1 MRKLIFFATLT
12 IPLMAGIIF
21 TGYWSSTQ
29 KLKATQTKVQ
39 DTRKD
44 LKAPQ
49 QKDANAAVRVVST
62 AEEWKTIRNESE
74 LKIKE
79 NEIRITELNAKMKKT
94 GELFDAL
101 YQKKIDNLEK
111 ENRYL
116 KARLEGFYN
125 SQGN

>member
-1 MRKLIFFATLT
+1 
-12 IPLMAGIIF
+12 MAGIIF

>member
-1 MRKLIFFATLT
+1 
-12 IPLMAGIIF
+12 MAGIIF

-94 GELFDAL
+94 GEFQQL
-101 YQKKIDNLEK
+101 IN
-111 ENRYL
+111 YL
-116 KARLEGFYN
+116 KCL
-125 SQGN
+125 